1 MKRPLKRNG
10 RAATS
15 HPGGARFAA
24 ASLCGLFALVVGCT
38 GNIGAMPSGAGGRF
52 ESGRCR
58 AGLGHGR
65 WPDGG

>member
-24 ASLCGLFALVVGCT
+24 AWVVALFALLVGCT
-38 GNIGAMPSGAGGRF
+38 GMIGPMQSGAGGRF
-52 ESGRCR
+52 ESERFR
-58 AGLGHGR
+58 RLGHGR
-65 WPDGG
+65 RPDGR

>member
-24 ASLCGLFALVVGCT
+24 ASLCGLFALGAGCT
-38 GNIGAMPSGAGGRF
+38 GKIGAMRSGAGGRL
-52 ESGRCR
+52 ESR
-58 AGLGHGR
+58 AARAFRRLGHGR
-65 WPDGG
+65 